1 MTLEPSRN
9 LFSLPQNKSMRT
21 RCGWEHVDGKC
32 PLKTC
37 PHDAGSRELSRGDLV
52 LDDRGLPWRITSFS
66 YGIENIAVCDGVA
79 YNHRQGQAVRLSQTL
94 FIERPPANA
103 RHGRE
108 DFQQIF
114 DALNIGDELREEVR
128 KRRERFQDTLGPNR
142 KE

>member
-1 MTLEPSRN
+1 MEPSRS

-37 PHDAGSRELSRGDLV
+37 PHDAGSRGLSRGDLV

-66 YGIENIAVCDGVA
+66 YQIENIALCDGVA
-79 YNHRQGQAVRLSQTL
+79 YNHRQGQAVRLGSTL
-94 FIERPPANA
+94 RIENA
-103 RHGRE
+103 PTDAKAGRVAY
-108 DFQQIF
+108 QQIF
-114 DALNIGDELREEVR
+114 DALGIGDALREEVR
-128 KRRERFQDTLGPNR
+128 QRRERFQDTLGPNR